1 MAAGRL
7 ERDRRLIST
16 VEVRWFFQGKIP
28 RQVQAWFHGGLGQV
42 TPAQARVDH
51 YLRIAEGD
59 ALGVKLREGRIEV
72 KQRQRQLGAM
82 PLQARVSG
90 IVEHWRKWSF
100 PLTRRT
106 GPALDTPVPALGW
119 VGVHKERQLSRYR
132 LTGDGKLV
140 AMSPARYPEQGCD
153 LELTQV
159 TAAGSEWWTL
169 GFEAFG
175 TEPGL
180 EELLSLAAGELLRGT
195 KPPLLPVEKSYSYP
209 RWLQILTLHPASH
222 S

>member
-28 RQVQAWFHGGLGQV
+28 RQVQAWFHGGLGQL

-72 KQRQRQLGAM
+72 KQRQRLLGAM

-153 LELTQV
+153 LELTAV
-159 TAAGSEWWTL
+159 RVRGREWWTL
-169 GFEAFG
+169 ALEAFG
-175 TEPGL
+175 PSSSVCENL
-180 EELLSLAAGELLRGT
+180 QRVAEVVFGT
-195 KPPLLPVEKSYSYP
+195 GDSPTLDATDSYGYP
-209 RWLQILTLHPASH
+209 RWLELVG
-222 S
+222 